1 VFLGA
6 PLIERLQ
13 SNAALSGALSA
24 ITAAVVGVIANLA
37 VWFGLR
43 VLFQQMQSLHAGPLA
58 IDIPVLASINLL
70 AVGLAMIAAT
80 CLFKFK
86 LGVLPTLGVTATAGL
101 IIRFGFGVGGA

>member
-1 VFLGA
+1 M
-6 PLIERLQ
+6 IERLQ
-13 SNAALSGALSA
+13 GNTALSGALSA

-43 VLFQQMQSLHAGPLA
+43 VLFEQVRPQQVGPLTF
-58 IDIPVLASINLL
+58 DLPVQSSVNLL

-86 LGVLPTLGVTATAGL
+86 LGVLPTLGITATAGL
-101 IIRFGFGVGGA
+101 IARFGMGLGGS